1 LFEKD
6 VYKSN
11 KDKEK
16 QKTELTPELKNL
28 KAFYDSS
35 CSADKQE

>member
-11 KDKEK
+11 QDKEK

-28 KAFYDSS
+28 KTFYDSA
-35 CSADKQE
+35 CTTDKQE